1 MEEKIRNIY
10 MGDFN
15 LRNFTRDI
23 IKYCYKCSN
32 RYKKK
37 NNQKEPLMLNMN
49 VQEKYIM
56 QILNN

>member
-37 NNQKEPLMLNMN
+37 IIKKNHTC
-49 VQEKYIM
+49 
-56 QILNN
+56 